1 MKKILV
7 LGVLAGLGFLGYK
20 KWSEQQREND
30 VWSQATDPVPPR
42 DLR

>member
-1 MKKILV
+1 MKKIV
-7 LGVLAGLGFLGYK
+7 LLAAVVAAGFLGYK
-20 KWSEQQREND
+20 KWSAQQQEND